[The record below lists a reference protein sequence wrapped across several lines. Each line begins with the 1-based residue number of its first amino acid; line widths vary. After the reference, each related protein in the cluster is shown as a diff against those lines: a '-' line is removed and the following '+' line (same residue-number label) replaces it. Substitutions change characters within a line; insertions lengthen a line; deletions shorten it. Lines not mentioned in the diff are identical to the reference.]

1 MSIMKKASFAL
12 LSLFAASAFAAVDL
26 NKADQ
31 AQLESIKGIGPA
43 MSSAIL
49 AERKKGD
56 FKDWNDFM
64 QRVKGVGPGNSA
76 KFSQGGLTVNGTTL
90 PQSAGPATAAAPA
103 TAIKAVAKP

>member
-1 MSIMKKASFAL
+1 MSMMKKLSFAL
-12 LSLFAASAFAAVDL
+12 LSLFAANAFAAVDL

-31 AQLESIKGIGPA
+31 AQLEAIKGIGPA
-43 MSSAIL
+43 MSTTIL

-64 QRVKGVGPGNSA
+64 QRVRGVGPGNAA

-90 PQSAGPATAAAPA
+90 PQAAGPATAAAPA
-103 TAIKAVAKP
+103 TASKGAAKP